1 MLELHAIDTPA
12 PQPDIAALARVHG
25 PACIGRLVQI
35 LDGPDASASV
45 EAARE
50 LLNRGYG
57 VPTLPIAFDVAGVTV
72 EISTAPES
80 DAVLRRTNG
89 ADAGARDAC

>member
-1 MLELHAIDTPA
+1 M
-12 PQPDIAALARVHG
+12 QPDIAALARVHG

-35 LDGPDASASV
+35 LDGPDALASV

-57 VPTLPIAFDVAGVTV
+57 APTLPIVFDVGGVTV
-72 EISTAPES
+72 EVSTAAES
-80 DAVLRRTNG
+80 EGVTHRGNG
-89 ADAGARDAC
+89 AAAGHSVID